1 MHAHLTHGLAN
12 AHVNELR
19 RVAAATHAATAAA
32 PARPRRL
39 PRLKL
44 RARSLGGR
52 TPRPVLRRA

>member
-1 MHAHLTHGLAN
+1 MHAHLAHGLAN
-12 AHVNELR
+12 AHIDELQ

-44 RARSLGGR
+44 RARYLGDRSVG
-52 TPRPVLRRA
+52 PVLRRA